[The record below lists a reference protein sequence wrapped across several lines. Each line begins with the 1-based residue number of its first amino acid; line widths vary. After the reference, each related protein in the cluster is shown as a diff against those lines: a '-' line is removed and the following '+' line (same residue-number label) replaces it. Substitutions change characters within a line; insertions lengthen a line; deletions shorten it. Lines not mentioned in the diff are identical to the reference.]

1 MTLRPIA
8 ASLLAA
14 LVVVPTA
21 VADPQPARPTAP
33 PPDAFERA
41 VPNGVEWHNPDAF
54 MRYYRNHPNGV
65 ANEHPD
71 GFAGVAAGV
80 PRTGGATAAGE
91 DGSLP
96 TPLVAVTLVGLALA
110 GLGLALLPRA
120 RRLRPIAR

>member
-21 VADPQPARPTAP
+21 AAGPQAARPAAP

-41 VPNGVEWHNPDAF
+41 ARNGVEWHSPDAF
-54 MRYYRNHPNGV
+54 MRYFRNHPNGI
-65 ANEHPD
+65 AYEHPD

-80 PRTGGATAAGE
+80 PRTGSAAAVGE

-96 TPLVAVTLVGLALA
+96 TPLVAVTLVGLALVV
-110 GLGLALLPRA
+110 LGLVLLPRA
-120 RRLRPIAR
+120 RRLRPVAR